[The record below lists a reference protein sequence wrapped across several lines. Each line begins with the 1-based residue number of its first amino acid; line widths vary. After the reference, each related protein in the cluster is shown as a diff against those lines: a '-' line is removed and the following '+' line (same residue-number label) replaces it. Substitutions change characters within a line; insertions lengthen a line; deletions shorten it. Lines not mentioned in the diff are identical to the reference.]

1 MTHLPNL
8 REHGLERRIAQL
20 GSVVV
25 EVIDINTEVLESEE
39 IDRRI
44 VLG

>member
-8 REHGLERRIAQL
+8 SEHGLERRIAQL

-25 EVIDINTEVLESEE
+25 EIVDVDIEVLESEE